1 MCENRIS
8 DIIDV
13 PAVGRRKRRFRHKI
27 GSTKSIIES
36 RYIMFFLMGIN
47 RQQKKLEF
55 SQMMICSLCGQYG
68 RYEVYRICTVLSLFF
83 IPVLKWGKQYYVKT
97 TCCNGMYTID
107 REVGRQIERK
117 EITELRFEQL
127 HLMPN
132 QKRLRRCDVCGYQT
146 EEDFSFCP
154 SCGSPMK

>member
-1 MCENRIS
+1 
-8 DIIDV
+8 
-13 PAVGRRKRRFRHKI
+13 
-27 GSTKSIIES
+27 
-36 RYIMFFLMGIN
+36 MFFLMGIN

-55 SQMMICSLCGQYG
+55 SQMMICGLCGQYG
-68 RYEVYRICTVLSLFF
+68 RYEVYRVCTVLSLFF

-117 EITELRFEQL
+117 EITELRPEQL

-132 QKRLRRCDVCGYQT
+132 QKRFRRCEACGYQT
-146 EEDFSFCP
+146 EENFSFCP
-154 SCGSPMK
+154 NCGSPMK